1 MESLFRIISEKDD
14 LELDNTMLKWR
25 INSYED
31 LIEEILE
38 YLCDEDVLAM
48 QYVMKYKKL
57 KSIEMGAMSDGKK

>member
-1 MESLFRIISEKDD
+1 MSLLMESLFRIISEKED

-38 YLCDEDVLAM
+38 YLCDEHVLAM

-57 KSIEMGAMSDGKK
+57 KSIEMGR